1 MELKITREWV
11 EKRAALEAD
20 LEIGAGSSSIHWN
33 SADAPPPMEVD
44 IADPLPSTGALAE

>member
-1 MELKITREWV
+1 MELKITREWF
-11 EKRAALEAD
+11 EKRAALEGD
-20 LEIGAGSSSIHWN
+20 LEVGSVRPSIDWN

>member
-1 MELKITREWV
+1 MELKITREWF

-20 LEIGAGSSSIHWN
+20 FEVGAGSPSIDRN
-33 SADAPPPMEVD
+33 SADASAPMEVD